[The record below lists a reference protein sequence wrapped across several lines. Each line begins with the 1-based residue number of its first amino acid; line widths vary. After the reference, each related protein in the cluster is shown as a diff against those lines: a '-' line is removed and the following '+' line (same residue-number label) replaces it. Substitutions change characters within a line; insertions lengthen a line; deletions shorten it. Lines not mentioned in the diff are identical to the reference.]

1 MIEKLED
8 RGDVALIIEDGVT
21 RIITRDEYI
30 EKLQELDKQNTK
42 MDSELN
48 PSELQ
53 DQEVEETAPVAPEI
67 APESEETEEVEETP
81 VEDEDA
87 SVDEELPEDAPTEE
101 DTPEE
106 EATEN

>member
-30 EKLQELDKQNTK
+30 EKLQELDKQTTK
-42 MDSELN
+42 MDNELN

-53 DQEVEETAPVAPEI
+53 APEVDETAPVAPEI
-67 APESEETEEVEETP
+67 APESEEMEEVEETIT
-81 VEDEDA
+81 EDEDA
-87 SVDEELPEDAPTEE
+87 PVDEELPEDAPAEE

-106 EATEN
+106 EANEE